1 MVLIVCNAPT
11 DQSSGIAQSLVQER
25 LAACVTRT
33 PVWSTYRWEGE
44 VLEEEEHTLTIKTA
58 EHSVAAC
65 KKRLLELHPYEVPE
79 ILVVPVDAE
88 RSLDAYVRWVREECL
103 PDS

>member
-1 MVLIVCNAPT
+1 MPRPTRVRVSPKASFRNA
-11 DQSSGIAQSLVQER
+11 SL
-25 LAACVTRT
+25 ACVTRT

>member
-44 VLEEEEHTLTIKTA
+44 VLEEEEHLYNQDRGA
-58 EHSVAAC
+58 LRGSLQ
-65 KKRLLELHPYEVPE
+65 KRLLELHPPRFRKFW
-79 ILVVPVDAE
+79 LCSST
-88 RSLDAYVRWVREECL
+88 RSALDA
-103 PDS
+103 